1 MNPIT
6 VFIPWSIYRHI
17 LTLVRGYAGDI
28 HCNKDGSKHHVTLTL
43 MDSAWKLFCPAR
55 FEGESYL
62 AYRHF
67 KNVPAKPTAGKM
79 VSVYN
84 GKSVVV
90 ITSTT
95 PFSMDYNTV
104 KELLTISFYVQR
116 YTADDFVVDSSL
128 QALFEPT
135 KSVNVF

>member
-1 MNPIT
+1 M
-6 VFIPWSIYRHI
+6 
-17 LTLVRGYAGDI
+17 
-28 HCNKDGSKHHVTLTL
+28 KDGSKHHVTLTL

-84 GKSVVV
+84 TKSVVV
-90 ITSTT
+90 ITRTT
-95 PFSMDYNTV
+95 PLSMDYNTV
-104 KELLTISFYVQR
+104 KELVTISFYVQR
-116 YTADDFVVDSSL
+116 YTVLMILLLIQTCRHLSTNKICKC
-128 QALFEPT
+128 ALNKVYRFY
-135 KSVNVF
+135 